1 MSPPFRT
8 DQLFFLVLLVLPI
21 KKKWTRMVSSGGK
34 TSRRRLVWYR
44 TVAAPSGVGQKN
56 KSGDSYG
63 SDAGNNGSGGGI
75 GKWLREHLGGGSKGS
90 HDIHSALPS
99 KTNGNH
105 ANVSNEEKYFARATI
120 CTSQN
125 LYCSLPREHGR
136 HGYNSIRKSPH
147 GNSSKSQGQDRPRSS
162 GSNYHEKFVG
172 GDPGGLTRGGPI
184 YGSEGKS
191 LKKRNRD
198 RRRHSLNEPHVHDRQ
213 RRRSLC
219 HSDVEDSPSR

>member
-1 MSPPFRT
+1 MTAFFYCTIRLSTKQSFTLDTPSRVSYIRKTFRIFSSSIHRFNEEYSNFFPR
-8 DQLFFLVLLVLPI
+8 FFLF
-21 KKKWTRMVSSGGK
+21 RFSFSF
-34 TSRRRLVWYR
+34 RR
-44 TVAAPSGVGQKN
+44 N
-56 KSGDSYG
+56 KSGGDAYG

-90 HDIHSALPS
+90 HDINSVLPS
-99 KTNGNH
+99 KSNVNQG
-105 ANVSNEEKYFARATI
+105 NVSNEEKYFGRATI
-120 CTSQN
+120 STSQN

-136 HGYNSIRKSPH
+136 HGHNSIRKSPH

-162 GSNYHEKFVG
+162 GSNYHEKFVA

-213 RRRSLC
+213 RRR
-219 HSDVEDSPSR
+219 R

>member
-1 MSPPFRT
+1 MLHHRLTKRFVIS
-8 DQLFFLVLLVLPI
+8 LGFFVH
-21 KKKWTRMVSSGGK
+21 R
-34 TSRRRLVWYR
+34 
-44 TVAAPSGVGQKN
+44 N

-213 RRRSLC
+213 RRR
-219 HSDVEDSPSR
+219 R

>member
-1 MSPPFRT
+1 MPQKRESVSAEPHT
-8 DQLFFLVLLVLPI
+8 NALLSIEDEDL
-21 KKKWTRMVSSGGK
+21 G
-34 TSRRRLVWYR
+34 
-44 TVAAPSGVGQKN
+44 N